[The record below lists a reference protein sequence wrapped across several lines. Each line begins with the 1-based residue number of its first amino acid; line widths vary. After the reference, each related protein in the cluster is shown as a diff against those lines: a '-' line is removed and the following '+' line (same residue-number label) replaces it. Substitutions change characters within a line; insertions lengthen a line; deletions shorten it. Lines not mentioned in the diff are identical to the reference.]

1 MMTMIM
7 VMMLIIRL
15 MMIMMPMMEVQSSV
29 MLVSMAL
36 NIKTKAPVVIVLFA
50 IFCCF
55 CDLRVNFKIPLLAE
69 QCLHLIP

>member
-15 MMIMMPMMEVQSSV
+15 MMIMMPMMEIQSSV

-36 NIKTKAPVVIVLFA
+36 NIKSRALVVIILFA

-55 CDLRVNFKIPLLAE
+55 CDLRIYFKIPLLTE